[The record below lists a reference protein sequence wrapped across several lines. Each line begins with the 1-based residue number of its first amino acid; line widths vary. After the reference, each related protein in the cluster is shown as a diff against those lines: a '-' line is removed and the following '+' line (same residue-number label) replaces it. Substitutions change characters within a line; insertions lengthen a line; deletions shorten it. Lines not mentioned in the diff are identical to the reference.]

1 MSKELSS
8 IGVIFSI
15 ASETVSGTRPTAF
28 TKIPKVFENS
38 ELDIDPDTIDVTS
51 YDNLKYKS
59 SISGLIDTTGIQTLT
74 ARCTANEDAETVWDS
89 KVTDYE
95 AGKAVWLCIDIPEI
109 EDAIFVPIAP
119 IRTAVPTIAMND
131 ALNISLKYT
140 VAGDLVFA
148 TKPTYTV

>member
-15 ASETVSGTRPTAF
+15 ASESVAGTRPTTF

-74 ARCTANEDAETVWDS
+74 ARCTKDEDAETVWDGM
-89 KVTDYE
+89 VDDYDD
-95 AGKAVWLCIDIPEI
+95 GKNVWLCIDIPDVTE
-109 EDAIFVPIAP
+109 AIFVPIAP

-131 ALNISLKYT
+131 VLNISLKYT
-140 VAGDLVFA
+140 VAGDFVFE
-148 TKPTYTV
+148 TKPTYAQ